1 MIITEKH
8 AEKVREKRGK
18 LALTKIRLAKK
29 LAISTKTLVKVEK
42 GNYDAPCRIYESVIN
57 WLIED
62 L

>member
-1 MIITEKH
+1 MIIT
-8 AEKVREKRGK
+8 EKRGK

-42 GNYDAPCRIYESVIN
+42 GNYDAPRRIYESVIN